1 MENKNRYYLLLK
13 KDNGQHNEIELGE
26 KLGLDEHETSVIIS
40 QLLLEHR
47 IQYEVNR
54 FCKYKIMGR
63 SKHKSK
69 RNI

>member
-26 KLGLDEHETSVIIS
+26 KLGLDEDETSEIIS

-47 IQYEVNR
+47 IQYKQNR
-54 FCKYKIMGR
+54 FCEYKIMGK
-63 SKHKSK
+63 SKHKTKS
-69 RNI
+69 NI